1 MTYPRISAAAIVFAS
16 ALAVPAGA
24 QASSYQDAVLADGPL
39 VYHQMETQAGG
50 IVQDASPNDRDGQLT
65 GMAALV
71 GTGPFLGAS
80 NALSLGRADG
90 MTATVG
96 ATSGSVEMWVNPAR
110 LRRGEQAG
118 FVAHGD
124 PAANGWA
131 VGVGAKRKLTFVT
144 GNVKTRSRVSLP
156 AEAWSMLNVSWSG
169 GKVTFAINGGA
180 SVKSV
185 NLSSIPSSQDGGMV
199 LGGTA
204 RGAFSG
210 SYAGRMDEVALFS
223 QPLSVTDAKR
233 HFAAAQIP
241 VNTTPVVI
249 DGTPAVGSP
258 IVVQPGVWTGT
269 TEPPTYQWQ
278 RCDANGDDCD
288 DIPNATQPTYLVTE
302 ADACSTLRV
311 IETRTNANGTTTT
324 VSEASALV
332 PCPTTGGGE
341 TGGGEPGG
349 GDTGGGGTGGGDGT
363 GTGTGTA
370 DRDGTTGTGT
380 DTSGTGSTGGDAS
393 AIGTPSGD
401 VPSGDIVAAAAAPVA
416 TDAAA
421 AATASAGR
429 ATCLKLVSGR
439 RTVKLRKLGTLR
451 LRIAGNGCLK
461 PGSPLRLSFAKAKGK
476 QIKSVQYR
484 LAGKALRVA
493 KRRSHAAAVTSA
505 KLRAGVRVLKVRVA
519 PKAGKARTVTLKLRF
534 AKG

>member
-1 MTYPRISAAAIVFAS
+1 
-16 ALAVPAGA
+16 
-24 QASSYQDAVLADGPL
+24 
-39 VYHQMETQAGG
+39 
-50 IVQDASPNDRDGQLT
+50 
-65 GMAALV
+65 MAALV
-71 GTGPFLGAS
+71 GTGPFLGAA
-80 NALSLGRADG
+80 NALSLGHADG
-90 MTATVG
+90 MTATVA

-144 GNVKTRSRVSLP
+144 ENVKTRSRVTLP
-156 AEAWSMLNVSWSG
+156 SGAWSMLNVSWSG

-180 SVKSV
+180 AVKSV
-185 NLSSIPSSQDGGMV
+185 SLPSIPSSQDGGMV

-204 RGAFSG
+204 RGAFTG
-210 SYAGRMDEVALFS
+210 KYAGRMDEVALFS
-223 QPLSVTDAKR
+223 QALSVTDAKR

-249 DGTPAVGSP
+249 DGTPVVGGP
-258 IVVQPGVWTGT
+258 IGVQPGVWTGT

-324 VSEASALV
+324 VSEASAVV
-332 PCPTTGGGE
+332 PCPTTGGGD
-341 TGGGEPGG
+341 TGG
-349 GDTGGGGTGGGDGT
+349 GDTGGGDTGGGDGT
-363 GTGTGTA
+363 GTT
-370 DRDGTTGTGT
+370 DPNGTTGTGT
-380 DTSGTGSTGGDAS
+380 DSSGTGSTGGDAS

-401 VPSGDIVAAAAAPVA
+401 VPASEGLAPAAAPVA

-476 QIKSVQYR
+476 QIKSVKYR

-493 KRRSHAAAVTSA
+493 KRRGYTVAVTST

-534 AKG
+534 AKA